1 MRKRNPNDVI
11 TTFQLDVQ
19 SSLEEWSGV
28 IGCVRDQ
35 PVTLR
40 RGVSRDAFFRLAVR
54 WELFRS
60 DWHIAAATRD
70 PSQLRTTIAKEVDK
84 AFSARPELTECRHFV
99 EVHLPAHPTL
109 ELTRRLLDPAG
120 RNVSLPASSSG
131 RSVWVQKSEAHLAEP
146 WCARVRDLPLAD
158 HKVVELVDCLR
169 NVIAHGSR
177 SSLDAVNAV
186 LAASTAG
193 EESVFGAKPMAS
205 NAAVSRY
212 LHTAVL
218 GRARVEHVH
227 KRLAQ
232 ISDRMRV

>member
-1 MRKRNPNDVI
+1 MRKRHPNDVI
-11 TTFQLDVQ
+11 ATFQLDVQ
-19 SSLEEWSGV
+19 SSLEAWSGV
-28 IGCVRDQ
+28 SGCVRAQ

-70 PSQLRTTIAKEVDK
+70 PSHLRTTIAAEVDK
-84 AFSARPELTECRHFV
+84 ALSARPELTECRPFV

-109 ELTRRLLDPAG
+109 EQTRRLLDPAG
-120 RNVSLPASSSG
+120 RNISLPASSSG

-146 WCARVRDLPLAD
+146 WRARVRDLPLAD

-177 SSLDAVNAV
+177 RSLDAVNAL

-205 NAAVSRY
+205 NGAVSRY
-212 LHTAVL
+212 LHTAVM
-218 GRARVEHVH
+218 GNPRVEHFH
-227 KRLAQ
+227 ERLAQ
-232 ISDRMRV
+232 IADRMRV